1 VRAVPGEQQVGRLR
15 VAVSL
20 GPLARMFAAAQ
31 WRDPDN
37 TGGGAVFAGREGRFA
52 RTWRE
57 PDPANFPRGLFNLD
71 VHIHDVDSG
80 HPVPYLD
87 VRADVSR
94 NGAAVLTGLEMVLA
108 PQGGGGT
115 ALRQQRRIRESQPPP
130 GRGHHCGLAADRHR
144 RL

>member
-1 VRAVPGEQQVGRLR
+1 MARSGQHRWRGGVR
-15 VAVSL
+15 
-20 GPLARMFAAAQ
+20 GPR
-31 WRDPDN
+31 
-37 TGGGAVFAGREGRFA
+37 GAVRKNVA
-52 RTWRE
+52 RE

-115 ALRQQRRIRESQPPP
+115 ALRRQRRIRGSRPLP

-144 RL
+144 R